1 MLVLQWLIM
10 FFFGASGGNVGI
22 LSSNDVG
29 IGLDPSGLNNS
40 LTSGIT
46 SRSSYNNVGRLHIP
60 NPDEYIVRIE
70 QENGTIQTFVPNNP
84 PNKKEEFSRLIII
97 GRQATE
103 SWVFTKFLAS
113 VFECQIDWWDTDRY
127 MMSKVWRQGYSW
139 EIDSNLLRQYLK
151 SFPNNLYERLRTQ
164 LGYRI
169 SYKAYPPALDQEVLL
184 GQWDPTRRNR
194 NDIIFTSTLELY
206 EHFLTYST
214 ENTENDA
221 SLVGIRVVGN
231 RLCDAVHNLKL
242 KLASYRVLYGD
253 DVTFEGL
260 ANVLEEGIVPPFSD
274 IRDETPLPN
283 YNVGI

>member
-1 MLVLQWLIM
+1 
-10 FFFGASGGNVGI
+10 
-22 LSSNDVG
+22 
-29 IGLDPSGLNNS
+29 
-40 LTSGIT
+40 
-46 SRSSYNNVGRLHIP
+46 
-60 NPDEYIVRIE
+60 
-70 QENGTIQTFVPNNP
+70 
-84 PNKKEEFSRLIII
+84 
-97 GRQATE
+97 
-103 SWVFTKFLAS
+103 
-113 VFECQIDWWDTDRY
+113 
-127 MMSKVWRQGYSW
+127 
-139 EIDSNLLRQYLK
+139 
-151 SFPNNLYERLRTQ
+151 

-231 RLCDAVHNLKL
+231 RLCDAVHILKL